1 MQDKDFLGYFGQLGP
16 QSSHAELKQASAN
29 IVNTLL
35 AVGTTVGKR
44 RASADEDEEK

>member
-16 QSSHAELKQASAN
+16 QSNIAELKQASLN

-35 AVGTTVGKR
+35 AVTTSVNK
-44 RASADEDEEK
+44 SKTIINESEEK